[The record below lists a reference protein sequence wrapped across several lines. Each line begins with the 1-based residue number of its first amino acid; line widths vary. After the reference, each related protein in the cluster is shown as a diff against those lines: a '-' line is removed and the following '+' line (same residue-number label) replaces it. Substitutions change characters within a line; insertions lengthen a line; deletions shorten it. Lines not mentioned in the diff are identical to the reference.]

1 MVCMEST
8 LPKCLPNF
16 GTLPGGTDHGYIVCN
31 YQLPM
36 RAIKRGLRPL
46 QRRGHCLFALLAE
59 MAEHADGEEMRKRLE
74 VELPDP
80 TLDVSYSRPTL
91 PLL

>member
-1 MVCMEST
+1 MERT
-8 LPKCLPNF
+8 LPKGLPRS
-16 GTLPGGTDHGYIVCN
+16 GTPPGGIDHEYMVLD
-31 YQLPM
+31 QLPT
-36 RAIKRGLRPL
+36 RAIGRGLWPL